1 MKLKPN
7 VFDDK
12 KENPTVFFS
21 AAGKS
26 APGVLSS
33 FAHLTFGEK
42 LKPPIPLLGEIRRI
56 AYEYIK
62 IAGVNK

>member
-1 MKLKPN
+1 MKLKQN

-21 AAGKS
+21 AAGKI

-33 FAHLTFGEK
+33 FRAPDVWRKVKATYPSL
-42 LKPPIPLLGEIRRI
+42 RR
-56 AYEYIK
+56 
-62 IAGVNK
+62 NKKDRL